1 VPRPD
6 PIPSPRSSLRRRF
19 WRIFRLL
26 ALLSA
31 VIAAMAVYLVTRGE
45 GEIHLSLIVATVAGI
60 GFNVLLGT
68 SLMTLVFLS
77 ADSGHD
83 EAAAQQTHEES
94 DQE

>member
-60 GFNVLLGT
+60 GFTVLLGT

>member
-6 PIPSPRSSLRRRF
+6 PIPSPRSLRRRF

-26 ALLSA
+26 ALLSV

-45 GEIHLSLIVATVAGI
+45 GEIHLSLIIATAAGI
-60 GFNVLLGT
+60 GFTVLLGS

-83 EAAAQQTHEES
+83 EAAAQQIPKES